1 MSLAALLVKPVA
13 ERDPRLIGEAFV
25 AGSVAVVDGDAE
37 KRCAGLGEKM

>member
-13 ERDPRLIGEAFV
+13 ERGPPLTEEAFV
-25 AGSVAVVDGDAE
+25 VGSVAVVAGGAE

>member
-13 ERDPRLIGEAFV
+13 ERDPRLTGEAFV

-37 KRCAGLGEKM
+37 RCAGLGEKM